1 MTGAPWTAKAIADAV
16 PGSLFF
22 SGSAG
27 DRPLTCIV
35 TDSRT
40 AREGALF
47 CALPGTKVDGWRFA
61 AHACERG
68 ASAVLTPVRIEGL
81 AVPQIVVPDVRRALA
96 VVASAWYGNADR
108 NTALVGVTGTNGKT
122 TTVRLV
128 GSVAAAGGFVPS
140 TIGTLG
146 ATLRGED
153 FPFDTAWNT
162 TPEAHELRRL
172 LKALNDAGSTL
183 TAMEVSSHGLAL
195 DRVWGLSFRVAVF
208 TNLTTDH
215 LDFHGSLDEYF
226 RAKARLFEDLASS
239 STAVI
244 NIDDRH
250 GHKLVGLT
258 AAKVLTYGF
267 SPSADIHP
275 LEVADLPWIKGRVK
289 LPQGTITL
297 EMPLAG
303 RFNVANAMAAIGT
316 GLALGLAPEEIARGL
331 KDATPAP
338 GRFEP
343 VQAGQDFAVIVD
355 YAHTPDALE
364 NVLMAARS
372 MTGNAG
378 RVICVVGCGGDRDP
392 FKRPVMG
399 RIASE
404 VADVCV
410 FTSDNPRSE
419 DPEAILDAISEG
431 VPKGRTFERIESR
444 KAAIRH
450 AISVARRG
458 DIVVIAG
465 KGHEPYQEIQGVRY
479 PFDDRL
485 EARAALEE
493 LAGKTIKKP

>member
-1 MTGAPWTAKAIADAV
+1 MTGAPWTAKAIADTV

-68 ASAVLTPVRIEGL
+68 ASAVLAPVRIEGL

-128 GSVAAAGGFVPS
+128 GSVGAAGGFVPS

-226 RAKARLFEDLASS
+226 RAKARLFEDLAPS

-250 GHKLVGLT
+250 GQKLVGRT

-372 MTGNAG
+372 MTGNMG

-404 VADVCV
+404 IADVCV